1 MAVFIDTK
9 GNRHTGVEL
18 PASLLK
24 PGVSRRQQESYLIK
38 SGQINTEPL
47 PVITEPEVVQQQ
59 VIADSVVSALEGRL
73 AALEQR
79 PPSPVPDSAS
89 LERLAISVQRAAI
102 SKDEIVQVADDATGR
117 IETVA
122 TGFEDRLKT
131 AESREQAL
139 LEAVSEGVS
148 KGEENIS
155 LAVNA
160 FQQKGASAIVEI
172 EKESL
177 SVAKREARSE
187 ANRTAPAEAKKHW
200 FSSVTNC
207 PESPEDV
214 DHSSWA
220 RRWYGRDQLIEGDG
234 AFVTSSKHGVTP
246 VRYAGGQWRRLAEFV
261 PKTELV
267 SQQLSVHDESSPV
280 TVVLGASTK
289 GGGGSGGAQRLAV
302 RTLTSGLAGTLV
314 DSSAWS
320 AAGAEIHAAEILLR
334 VSTGVGSAFLA
345 ATLNMNADGR
355 NWEYTEF
362 SLLGDLTNVAG
373 FAVDLRPY
381 LGTPIIPPGVPAP
394 PASTMKQAFFVEA
407 TIRGAAGA
415 YFVEGA
421 VTYLVRAE
429 GRTSTVTGAE
439 PLWQVI

>member
-1 MAVFIDTK
+1 MAVFVDTQ

-24 PGVSRRQQESYLIK
+24 PGVSRRQQESYLIR

-79 PPSPVPDSAS
+79 PPSLTPDAAS

-102 SKDEIVQVADDATGR
+102 SKEEIVQVADDATDR

-122 TGFEDRLKT
+122 AGFEDRLKT

-155 LAVNA
+155 LAVTA
-160 FQQKGASAIVEI
+160 LEQKGASAIVEI
-172 EKESL
+172 ERESL

-187 ANRTAPAEAKKHW
+187 ANRTAQAEAKKHW
-200 FSSVTNC
+200 GSSVTIC

-220 RRWYGRDQLIEGDG
+220 KRWYGRDQLIEGDG
-234 AFVTSSKHGVTP
+234 AFVTSKDGITAF
-246 VRYAGGQWRRLAEFV
+246 RYAGGQWTRSAELV

-267 SQQLSVHDESSPV
+267 SQQLSVHDESKPV
-280 TVVLGASTK
+280 TLVMGSSAA
-289 GGGGSGGAQRLAV
+289 GGGGGGGAQRLAV
-302 RTLTSGLAGTLV
+302 RTLTSGIAGTLV
-314 DSSAWS
+314 DGSNWA
-320 AAGAEIHAAEILLR
+320 AAGAEIHGAEILLR
-334 VSTGVGSAFLA
+334 VSNGVGSAFLA

-355 NWEYTEF
+355 NWEYTEY
-362 SLLGDLTNVAG
+362 SLLGELTNVAG
-373 FAVDLRPY
+373 FEIDLRPY
-381 LGTPIIPPGVPAP
+381 LGAPIIPAGVPAP
-394 PASTMKQAFFVEA
+394 PVVTMKQAFFVEA
-407 TIRGAAGA
+407 SIRGAAGT
-415 YFVEGA
+415 YIVEGA
-421 VTYLVRAE
+421 VTYLMRAE
-429 GRTSTVTGAE
+429 GRTSTLTGAK